1 MQIPSQINNFLR
13 KTTNQPTTKPKQN
26 TVSRQYKS
34 QGLVLAWQQSVSVSV
49 LDIKLE
55 SASAARGNICEE
67 VSQMSASAF

>member
-13 KTTNQPTTKPKQN
+13 KTTNQQTKPKQN

-55 SASAARGNICEE
+55 SSSAARGNICEE